1 MIFEDFLGDV
11 KVTRLKRQLIHFL
24 MISLFLWGVGCAR
37 ENEDPPHSRIKQE
50 VTHGVDHSAD
60 FMSGGGTSGEVE
72 KPSHLRLPL
81 LLVSETSPLE
91 AAADSSAIP
100 LETTANQ
107 TVIQIHTKIGLRDL
121 LVPDEK
127 LRKDLFFSLPDQ
139 FLGKSVISVQY
150 SHRVEGIDHFSRHGR
165 DHILARK
172 DRENH
177 RFLIPFS
184 RLFENLENY
193 PETSADP
200 EHLHIL
206 DLDLALKG
214 EETQLITVQFQ
225 VTGPLPQPSP
235 SPLPIDEKT
244 SRERSRLAATD
255 GWELVKEELENPYDR
270 PVRFWFKAST
280 EPFSLWQ
287 GLRMPVKFE
296 KYGEIYVVINQEL
309 RKSSEGRIRLGRL
322 RVLRDR
328 QRIETIDLDSK
339 GEGYL
344 DLVAKE
350 KVTIGWLAVA
360 ASGDDRASLPSAL
373 NAASFEFRGHH
384 ILGVFRDLAKYLYDE
399 CIKTGRLVHPLDFRS
414 DPHSVT
420 LEYKWEILTAELKG
434 QWKREIRVAHPF
446 TERDLVWGKQT
457 LGDDLPINS
466 FRNFKRIVSEQN
478 SYELPANFDQSLM
491 ALENRFEPQGVYR

>member
-1 MIFEDFLGDV
+1 MSFEDFLGEV
-11 KVTRLKRQLIHFL
+11 KVTRLKRRLTHFL
-24 MISLFLWGVGCAR
+24 MISVFLWGVGCAR
-37 ENEDPPHSRIKQE
+37 ENEDPPHSRSKQE
-50 VTHGVDHSAD
+50 LTHGVGRSVD
-60 FMSGGGTSGEVE
+60 FMNGGGISGEAE
-72 KPSHLRLPL
+72 KVSNSGLPL

-91 AAADSSAIP
+91 PAADSSAIP
-100 LETTANQ
+100 LEMTANQ

-139 FLGKSVISVQY
+139 FRGKSVISVQY

-172 DRENH
+172 DRESH

-193 PETSADP
+193 PEISADP

-225 VTGPLPQPSP
+225 VTGPLPQPLP
-235 SPLPIDEKT
+235 SPMPIDEKT
-244 SRERSRLAATD
+244 PRERSRLAATD

-270 PVRFWFKAST
+270 PFRFWFKASP

-287 GLRMPVKFE
+287 ILRMPVKFE
-296 KYGEIYVVINQEL
+296 KYSEIYVVIDREL
-309 RKSSEGRIRLGRL
+309 RKSSEGRVRLGRL
-322 RVLRDR
+322 RALRDR
-328 QRIETIDLDSK
+328 QRDEIIDLDSK

-344 DLVAKE
+344 DLEAKE
-350 KVTIGWLAVA
+350 KVTLSWLAVA

-373 NAASFEFRGHH
+373 NTASFEFRGHH
-384 ILGVFRDLAKYLYDE
+384 ILGIFRDLSKFLYDE
-399 CIKTGRLVHPLDFRS
+399 CKKTGRLVHPVDFRS

-446 TERDLVWGKQT
+446 TERDLVWGKQP
-457 LGDDLPINS
+457 LGIDLPINS
-466 FRNFKRIVSEQN
+466 FRNFKSIVSEQK
-478 SYELPANFDQSLM
+478 SYELTANFDPSLM
-491 ALENRFEPQGVYR
+491 APENRFEPQGVYR